1 MHIREIVFSARE
13 LEDRRNNPE
22 SFAKEEYKR
31 RYHQMVYN
39 VYKII
44 LEKKTED
51 QIEKEFPISFISG
64 KKKKKKYDKEKDIF
78 LESKMHKEIITN
90 FKAQNTSFSRKNQTN
105 SSPKQ
110 RRTFRRQIRNRK

>member
-1 MHIREIVFSARE
+1 MLDIICKPKQILPIENKYFPIDSNKVHIREIVFSARE

-64 KKKKKKYDKEKDIF
+64 KKKKK
-78 LESKMHKEIITN
+78 
-90 FKAQNTSFSRKNQTN
+90 
-105 SSPKQ
+105 
-110 RRTFRRQIRNRK
+110 IR